1 MRLSFWLIETHDGF
15 FKVVVCEWSY
25 GVTLEADFR
34 DGLGPPV
41 DDEEAVVAATHAHT
55 RHRTTLQ
62 TLVADVTHE
71 VQIAR
76 QTLDS
81 WVTCAKKWQHY
92 IRGSMMYFN
101 LLEDYSR
108 LPVFH
113 NSFYQ

>member
-1 MRLSFWLIETHDGF
+1 M
-15 FKVVVCEWSY
+15 
-25 GVTLEADFR
+25 TLEADFR

-41 DDEEAVVAATHAHT
+41 DDEEAVVTATHAHT

-81 WVTCAKKWQHY
+81 
-92 IRGSMMYFN
+92 
-101 LLEDYSR
+101 
-108 LPVFH
+108 
-113 NSFYQ
+113 

>member
-1 MRLSFWLIETHDGF
+1 MRLSFWGIETHDRF

-81 WVTCAKKWQHY
+81 WVTCAKKMTTLYQRFDDVFQPA
-92 IRGSMMYFN
+92 RG
-101 LLEDYSR
+101 LLAVACI
-108 LPVFH
+108 P
-113 NSFYQ
+113 

>member
-1 MRLSFWLIETHDGF
+1 M
-15 FKVVVCEWSY
+15 
-25 GVTLEADFR
+25 TLEADFR

-62 TLVADVTHE
+62 ALVADVTHE

-81 WVTCAKKWQHY
+81 
-92 IRGSMMYFN
+92 
-101 LLEDYSR
+101 
-108 LPVFH
+108 
-113 NSFYQ
+113 